1 MASSAFGFARAVE
14 TLPNYVE
21 FGKSLVGQSKEDL
34 DRAAKEKALA
44 GELGL
49 RSSELALRDEMDRR
63 MMDYR
68 MADLKRQRKMDDA
81 LIDYRNQGLGLDAQR
96 VKINKQTADTQQSEV
111 DSQNRTR
118 EAMLQPNIRR
128 VTADARTAEA
138 EANQADYEVQQR
150 KEMDEYEAARR
161 IYAENPFD
169 PRLDES
175 MRKQFDTHYQ
185 ILANPNA
192 GKAYQVVTQAIQN
205 RQPPSPEARAL
216 VGSALQPFID
226 LGGTGQQFL
235 GFEPAEDGSGVRIR
249 LRNAQGKEVYM
260 TKGRQPV
267 DSGDEADVFSRAD
280 IGQIMGHMKNVANWQ
295 DTHPELLQDVTDHSI
310 AMMNSTNG
318 REYRR
323 YKEQLQRDRL
333 TRAQGEE
340 KAKEHDAKTK
350 LGRREGIIKSLTKM
364 YDDQLGADNML
375 SDEEAKQF
383 MDARNRWLSD
393 IDTTLQG
400 MSKDELLDIDAM
412 DIWSRRAPSASR
424 PQAGPSRG
432 TQFNSPAASR

>member
-49 RSSELALRDEMDRR
+49 RSSELALRGEMDRR

-68 MADLKRQRKMDDA
+68 MADLERQRKMDDA

-138 EANQADYEVQQR
+138 EANQADYEVKQR

-235 GFEPAEDGSGVRIR
+235 GFDPAEDGSGVRIR

-295 DTHPELLQDVTDHSI
+295 DTHPELAQDISDHNE
-310 AMMNSTNG
+310 ARMNTTNG

-333 TRAQGEE
+333 VRVQGEE
-340 KAKEHDAKTK
+340 KAQRHDEEWMTRRSDKIMKDLGSLYDESVGDVTLLPDEDQARAKEQKNQFLSEARRRLNSATKDDLMELDANEIFGFMGQG
-350 LGRREGIIKSLTKM
+350 LGRQR
-364 YDDQLGADNML
+364 
-375 SDEEAKQF
+375 
-383 MDARNRWLSD
+383 
-393 IDTTLQG
+393 
-400 MSKDELLDIDAM
+400 
-412 DIWSRRAPSASR
+412 PAS
-424 PQAGPSRG
+424 SRG
-432 TQFNSPAASR
+432 AQFNSPAASR